1 MTMDFLG
8 LLLFVSGVIVFA
20 ATFHQPTARH
30 RRSRCGL
37 SFADLQARLE
47 AEAQRT
53 YLPLRGW

>member
-1 MTMDFLG
+1 MDLLG

-30 RRSRCGL
+30 RRGL

-47 AEAQRT
+47 VEAQRT